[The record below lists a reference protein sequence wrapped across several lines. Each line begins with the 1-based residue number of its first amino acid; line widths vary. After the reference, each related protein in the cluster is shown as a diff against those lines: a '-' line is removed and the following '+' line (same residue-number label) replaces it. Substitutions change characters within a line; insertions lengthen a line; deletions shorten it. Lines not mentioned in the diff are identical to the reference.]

1 MIKNSN
7 KVDVPF
13 AKLLQKKEELGLRFY
28 RDCIHKTNQF
38 STKYILQKFL
48 REYQDHV
55 EKLKK
60 DIQLIA
66 EKPLAEKFLAEL
78 DKSNTPQDLCKEF
91 DLSTL
96 TFFEATKLAIRLA
109 ENDIDFYG
117 NFLDQKLN
125 KASRQTLEKI
135 ISKKS
140 AYVKQLKGEYEK
152 LIYKNKKK
160 A

>member
-1 MIKNSN
+1 M
-7 KVDVPF
+7 
-13 AKLLQKKEELGLRFY
+13 
-28 RDCIHKTNQF
+28 
-38 STKYILQKFL
+38 
-48 REYQDHV
+48 
-55 EKLKK
+55 
-60 DIQLIA
+60 
-66 EKPLAEKFLAEL
+66 AEL
-78 DKSNTPQDLCKEF
+78 DKSDTPQDLCKEY

-96 TFFEATKLAIRLA
+96 TFVEATKLAIHLA

-125 KASRQTLEKI
+125 KASRQALEKI

-152 LIYKNKKK
+152 LLYKNKKK